1 MDTLLSEHFDYIP
14 TKTLSNLRGI
24 LSKRLGVLGR
34 KGCTN
39 QYFKNNKTVLP
50 YSSGFAIDKDLQV

>member
-1 MDTLLSEHFDYIP
+1 MDSLLNEQLDYIP

-34 KGCTN
+34 EGCTN
-39 QYFKNNKTVLP
+39 QYFKKQQNPVAL
-50 YSSGFAIDKDLQV
+50 